1 MRGKRTRRPILCFLL
16 VMIMLFGVLP
26 KPVMAAAP
34 EKYVEVGTLAPDV
47 SIKPK
52 VSSYDSNTGITTN
65 YCYRITIPSDGFI
78 KIGSSAMHRDVYLL
92 PALSKCQN
100 KYISAACLVA
110 KDFAYSKY
118 TFIPILK
125 GTYYICSPD
134 DNYKVRYTF
143 RKCAPADNY
152 CMAKAKPLA
161 ANKNLYYCFPKGYA
175 YNRWYKITL
184 TSKQPITVISKT
196 LPVEANSDFTIFNS
210 VGRQIACPHVEGF
223 TFRTAKQ
230 KAGTYYIRL
239 NTPPEAY
246 QHPAITSVRTIS
258 WS

>member
-1 MRGKRTRRPILCFLL
+1 
-16 VMIMLFGVLP
+16 MIMLFGVLP

-161 ANKNLYYCFPKGYA
+161 ANKNTFVAFQKGYV
-175 YNRWYKITL
+175 YDRWYKITL
-184 TSKQPITVISKT
+184 TKKQQISIMSKYLPSSQNDEIS
-196 LPVEANSDFTIFNS
+196 VFNS
-210 VGRQIACPHVEGF
+210 VGKELEVKYEGDYIF
-223 TFRTAKQ
+223 KTAKQ
-230 KAGTYYIRL
+230 KAGTYYIRI
-239 NTPPEAY
+239 NAPWVAY
-246 QHPAITSVRTIS
+246 RYPYTSGVRMFS